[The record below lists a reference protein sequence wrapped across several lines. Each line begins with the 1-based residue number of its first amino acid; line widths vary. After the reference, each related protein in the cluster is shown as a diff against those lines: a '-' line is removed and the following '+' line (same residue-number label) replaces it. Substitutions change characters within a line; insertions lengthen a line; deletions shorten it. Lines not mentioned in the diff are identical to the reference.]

1 MGKLIYEMNVSLDG
15 YVETVDK
22 DLGWGIVDEELHSWF
37 ADQTRTLDASIYG
50 RGMYE
55 TMAPY
60 WPTAASDP
68 DATPAMIDFANAWGP
83 MPKIVF
89 SSSLESVAWNSRLVA
104 GDVAEELARIR
115 KEFDGDI
122 DVGGATL
129 AHSFIER
136 GLVDDFRL
144 VVHPVVLGAGTPY
157 FPRLERPIGLR
168 LTDTKRFDSGVIYV
182 GYERI

>member
-22 DLGWGIVDEELHSWF
+22 DLGWGNVDEEVHTWF
-37 ADQTRTLDASIYG
+37 NDQTRAVDASIYG

-55 TMAPY
+55 TMASY
-60 WPTAASDP
+60 WPTATSDP
-68 DATPAMIDFANAWGP
+68 EATPAMVEFANIWVP

-89 SSSLESVAWNSRLVA
+89 SSSLDLVDWNSHLVT
-104 GDVAEELARIR
+104 GDVTEELARIR
-115 KEFDGDI
+115 QQFQGDI

-136 GLVDDFRL
+136 GLVDAFRL
-144 VVHPVVLGAGTPY
+144 VIHPVVLGAGTPY
-157 FPRLERPIGLR
+157 FPHLEAPIGLR
-168 LTDTKRFDSGVIYV
+168 LTDTRHFASGVI
-182 GYERI
+182 

>member
-22 DLGWGIVDEELHSWF
+22 DLGWATVDEELHTWF
-37 ADQTRTLDASIYG
+37 NNQVRSLDATIYG

-55 TMAPY
+55 TMASY
-60 WPTAASDP
+60 WPTATADP
-68 DATPAMIDFANAWGP
+68 QATPAMVDFATIWVP
-83 MPKIVF
+83 LPKVVF
-89 SSSLESVAWNSRLVA
+89 SSSLESVEWNSRLVH
-104 GDVAEELARIR
+104 GDVADELARIR
-115 KEFDGDI
+115 EQFEGDI
-122 DVGGATL
+122 DVSGATL

-136 GLVDDFRL
+136 GLIDAFRL

-168 LTDTKRFDSGVIYV
+168 LTDTRRFESGVIYM